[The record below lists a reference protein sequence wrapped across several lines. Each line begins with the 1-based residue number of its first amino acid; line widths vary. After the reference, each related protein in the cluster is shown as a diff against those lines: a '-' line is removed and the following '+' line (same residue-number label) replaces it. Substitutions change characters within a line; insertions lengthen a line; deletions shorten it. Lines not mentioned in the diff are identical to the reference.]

1 MALHIPASPSP
12 TPSTAAHIQSISAHS
27 LSLPDHTPSTGAHT
41 LSSAAHISSK
51 PAHFP
56 SMPDQTPYDVGLDAP
71 ASPLQIPMHIPFIT
85 PSTEN
90 PRSIDGKSTFHRR
103 SLSPPSTPLLYG
115 PKHLATPTPHSH
127 HRLTVSPISFFSF
140 SFAFCPINFPFA
152 PGHQQPYPQPYSLT
166 HHLVQ

>member
-1 MALHIPASPSP
+1 MTGYEPPW
-12 TPSTAAHIQSISAHS
+12 TAAHILSISAHS

-90 PRSIDGKSTFHRR
+90 PRSIDGKYHPRQRHFYTGPNT
-103 SLSPPSTPLLYG
+103 SPR
-115 PKHLATPTPHSH
+115 PH
-127 HRLTVSPISFFSF
+127 
-140 SFAFCPINFPFA
+140 
-152 PGHQQPYPQPYSLT
+152 LT
-166 HHLVQ
+166 HISIST